1 MQALENALKREKL
14 AELFKCLI
22 FIMLQRRTAPRTVVE
37 DHSAVSTCQGS
48 GLISQQGHCKTGDAT
63 SGEAQSAFLNSHM

>member
-22 FIMLQRRTAPRTVVE
+22 FITLQRRTGPRTVVE
-37 DHSAVSTCQGS
+37 DHSVVSTCPGS
-48 GLISQQGHCKTGDAT
+48 ALISQQGYCRHGNGT
-63 SGEAQSAFLNSHM
+63 SGEAQSAFPKSHM